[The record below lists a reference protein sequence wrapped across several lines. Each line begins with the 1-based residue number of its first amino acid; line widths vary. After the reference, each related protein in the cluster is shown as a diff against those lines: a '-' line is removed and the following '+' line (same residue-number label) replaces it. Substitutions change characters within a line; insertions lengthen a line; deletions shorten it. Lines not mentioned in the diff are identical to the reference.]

1 MTPDVNVI
9 IMDLPLPSK
18 ETVVPNED
26 GSYTIFINAKLSAE
40 QRLKSYEHAIK
51 HIEENDF
58 SKTDVQT
65 IECSAHNFVVSE
77 NIEKIPGDKFKNE
90 LLRIRKRRKEI
101 QKKMKQHEQDIKF
114 ISDIDSECITR
125 TEENRWLYG

>member
-26 GSYTIFINAKLSAE
+26 GSYTIFINAKLSDE

-58 SKTDVQT
+58 SKTDVQE
-65 IECSAHNFVVSE
+65 IEYSAHNSVIPE
-77 NIEKIPGDKFKNE
+77 DAEKIPGDKFKNE
-90 LLRIRKRRKEI
+90 LLRIRKRRKKI
-101 QKKMKQHEQDIKF
+101 QKKLKQYEQDMHF
-114 ISDIDSECITR
+114 ISEVDSDCIMR

>member
-26 GSYTIFINAKLSAE
+26 GSYTIFINAKLSDE

-65 IECSAHNFVVSE
+65 IEYVAHNSAISE
-77 NIEKIPGDKFKNE
+77 STEKIPGNKFKNE
-90 LLRIRKRRKEI
+90 LLQIRKRRKKI
-101 QKKMKQHEQDIKF
+101 QEKMKQYEQDVQF
-114 ISDIDSECITR
+114 ISEVDSECVMR

>member
-26 GSYTIFINAKLSAE
+26 GSYTIFINAKLSDE

-51 HIEENDF
+51 HIKENDF

-65 IECSAHNFVVSE
+65 IEYSAHNSAIPE
-77 NIEKIPGDKFKNE
+77 GTEKIPGDKFKNE
-90 LLRIRKRRKEI
+90 LLRIRKRRKKI
-101 QKKMKQHEQDIKF
+101 QKKLKQYEQDMRF
-114 ISDIDSECITR
+114 ISEVDSDCVMR